1 MGSHRKN
8 TAANLALP
16 RGCSKAPN
24 NIRKTRKIQGI
35 HGEWIEYTI
44 EDEIIRFQTSNKHK
58 LISFQRIRFPKDNR
72 IEYRLGYYMIGVKPK
87 MRGKWVWGQ
96 FCLLIPEID
105 LIEIFKEAKER
116 KWF

>member
-8 TAANLALP
+8 IPSHLALP
-16 RGCSKAPN
+16 IKRPKVPN
-24 NIRKTRKIQGI
+24 NIGKMRKIQGI
-35 HGEWIEYTI
+35 HGEWIKYII
-44 EDEIIRFQTSNKHK
+44 EDEIIRFQTTFKHK
-58 LISFQRIRFPKDNR
+58 LISFQRIRFFMDNR
-72 IEYRLGYYMIGVKPK
+72 IEYRLGYYMIGVKPR

-105 LIEIFKEAKER
+105 LVEIIKEAKKR